1 MRPNEHSIESMSGK
15 EQLADKKK
23 AILESTLEL
32 VKENG
37 FHGTP
42 MSMVA
47 KEAGVAAG
55 TIYHYFESKEQLIC
69 ELYKYVMAQ
78 GIAVLQNS
86 DDSAL
91 AYKDRF
97 FSVWMGLYNYYVNNP
112 NVLRFWEQFVNSPYN
127 IRKAGG
133 EPDELQKQLYK
144 FFEEGIKLGSL
155 RPVNPEVLG
164 VLVHG
169 SSISTAKVHGYGKII
184 LSETDLEQIVQ
195 ILWDG
200 MSVQ

>member
-1 MRPNEHSIESMSGK
+1 MGAMEH
-15 EQLADKKK
+15 LADKKR

-55 TIYHYFESKEQLIC
+55 TIYHYFESKEHLIC

-78 GIAVLQNS
+78 GISVLQIS
-86 DDSAL
+86 DNKTQT
-91 AYKDRF
+91 YKERF
-97 FSVWMGLYNYYVNNP
+97 FSLWMGLYNFYTSNP

-127 IRKAGG
+127 NRKAAG
-133 EPDELQKQLYK
+133 EHDELHKQLFS
-144 FFEEGIKLGSL
+144 FFEEGIKEGHL
-155 RPVNPEVLG
+155 RAVNPEVLG
-164 VLVHG
+164 LLVHG

-184 LSETDLEQIVQ
+184 LSETDLRQIVQ